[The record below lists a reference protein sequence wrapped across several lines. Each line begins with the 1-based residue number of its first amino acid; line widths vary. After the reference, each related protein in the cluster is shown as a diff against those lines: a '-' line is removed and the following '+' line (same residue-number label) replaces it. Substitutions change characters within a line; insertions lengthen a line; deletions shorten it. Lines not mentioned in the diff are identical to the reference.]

1 MVHDAQ
7 RGEGIDLE
15 RTHQMGFVDV
25 FEQGQAR
32 KASRD
37 EESIHGRKMGEDAV
51 VFVGEIELLH
61 SKLGM
66 VLLR

>member
-1 MVHDAQ
+1 
-7 RGEGIDLE
+7 LE
-15 RTHQMGFVDV
+15 RTHQVSLVDV
-25 FEQGQAR
+25 FEQGQTR
-32 KASRD
+32 KTCRD